1 MRGFQPS
8 RTGSIPVA
16 RAKKSGCS
24 VMVARKPSEL
34 DSAYLQYVGAGSI
47 PVVRSKKII
56 MDSFELLNRNL
67 GIEKNSLKQALTHY
81 SFYENKDDNK
91 ANGKLIFAGMF
102 VFKGQVAEIL
112 VNYFSGNATQLQ
124 HILGNLFR
132 NEYLHRLFE
141 LWTLKKWTRHAEK
154 FDINSHKHIF
164 VYAIFGCISSM
175 EYDKRREFI
184 FKYIINNENL
194 HIFKHV
200 TKNKDV
206 VHQAKE
212 LAKITIGEKLK
223 TKMLLTDD
231 ALHKAVVLFNDGT
244 VIAEATSKSYRY
256 ARKKA
261 MKNTL
266 EIISN
271 INFEK
276 YVNES
281 NYIER
286 LQKRIEE
293 EKEKK
298 KKELTQK
305 LAEKEKRRQ
314 EKTEEAK
321 RIKKARDQARKK
333 AQSEAKKRKVERDK
347 IIAIKVAKE
356 QRPLSAKKR
365 RFLEDKKK

>member
-1 MRGFQPS
+1 
-8 RTGSIPVA
+8 
-16 RAKKSGCS
+16 
-24 VMVARKPSEL
+24 
-34 DSAYLQYVGAGSI
+34 
-47 PVVRSKKII
+47 
-56 MDSFELLNRNL
+56 MDSFELLCRKL
-67 GIEKNSLKQALTHY
+67 GIGKNNLKQALTHY

-102 VFKGQVAEIL
+102 IFKGQVAEIL
-112 VNYFSGNATQLQ
+112 VKYFSGNAAQLQ
-124 HILGNLFR
+124 QILGNLFR
-132 NEYLHRLFE
+132 SEYLHRLFD
-141 LWTLKKWTRHAEK
+141 LWALKKWVRSSEK
-154 FDINSHKHIF
+154 FDIKSHKHIF
-164 VYAIFGCISSM
+164 VYAIFGCISNM
-175 EYDKRREFI
+175 GYDKRREFI

-194 HIFKHV
+194 HVFKHV
-200 TKNKDV
+200 TKNKDI

-223 TKMLLTDD
+223 TKMLLTEG
-231 ALHKAVVLFNDGT
+231 ALHKAVVLFNNGT

-298 KKELTQK
+298 KKELQQK
-305 LAEKEKRRQ
+305 LSEKENRRQ
-314 EKTEEAK
+314 EKIEGAK
-321 RIKKARDQARKK
+321 RIKKVRDQARKK
-333 AQSEAKKRKVERDK
+333 AQSEAKKRKAEREK
-347 IIAIKVAKE
+347 ISARKAAKE

-365 RFLEDKKK
+365 RYLEDKKK